1 MEAEIA
7 QQNKIQSTIRQES
20 DILRKTINE
29 LKDQVANLSIA
40 LRELQ
45 AEERMLNKE
54 VVDSPDRIKA
64 EVHQVEKELEE
75 VKGLIAQK
83 EQERND
89 LSKRLKNAVK
99 GEERVKSTLEVMDDM
114 DEKVQQYEIAAEDA
128 DDLSGHVDKM
138 DSKLEKQRSVKEE
151 EEIEIRAIGT

>member
-75 VKGLIAQK
+75 VKRLIAQK

-128 DDLSGHVDKM
+128 DDLIGHVDKM
-138 DSKLEKQRSVKEE
+138 ESKLEKQRSVKEE